1 MQRILS
7 ILGNAFRQVMVI
19 LLVGF
24 ISLASLSVV
33 STQASFA
40 ATPNQKLI
48 QQENLDKQSQNV
60 SDREQAYEEQI
71 KASEDPDKIFS
82 ENLKEY
88 RKENPGENVV
98 EKAVEG
104 AEKLVDKVT
113 GKD

>member
-7 ILGNAFRQVMVI
+7 VLGQAFRQILVI
-19 LLVGF
+19 LLIGF
-24 ISLASLSVV
+24 IGLSSLFVV
-33 STQASFA
+33 SSQASFA

-48 QQENLDKQSQNV
+48 QQENLDKQSQNA

-71 KASEDPDKIFS
+71 KASEDPDKVFS

>member
-7 ILGNAFRQVMVI
+7 VLVQAFRQVLVI
-19 LLVGF
+19 LLIGF
-24 ISLASLSVV
+24 IGLSSLFVV
-33 STQASFA
+33 SDRPSFA

-60 SDREQAYEEQI
+60 SEREQAYEEQI
-71 KASEDPDKIFS
+71 KAAEDPDKVFS

-88 RKENPGENVV
+88 RKENPGENVI

-104 AEKLVDKVT
+104 AEKIVDKVT